1 MMMRGVLLALL
12 LACAAPAVAGEVVFY
27 RCTDAQGALTVQNM
41 PCPKGMQQTKKVMQA
56 VEAPTPVAP
65 VVPVQAPAPS
75 PAPELAKLYPAPADA
90 TEAKAAATPEAA
102 VTAPEP
108 EPLPPLFECRPRGG
122 EAYLSETAEPP
133 SRCVEMRVTGLDG
146 NPRTAAGDACEVVRD
161 TCTAVPAAQ
170 HCAVWRKRVL
180 DAEGAWRFAA
190 SSRAEELK
198 REYQRLQ
205 ALFDASDCAAQNP

>member
-1 MMMRGVLLALL
+1 MRAVLLALL
-12 LACAAPAVAGEVVFY
+12 FACAAPAVAGEVVFY

-56 VEAPTPVAP
+56 VQAPTPVAP
-65 VVPVQAPAPS
+65 AAPVSPPASAPAAEP
-75 PAPELAKLYPAPADA
+75 AKLYPAPAEA
-90 TEAKAAATPEAA
+90 AEAKAAATPQVA

-108 EPLPPLFECRPRGG
+108 KPLPPLFECRPRGG

-133 SRCVEMRVTGLDG
+133 SRCVAMQVTGLDG
-146 NPRTAAGDACEVVRD
+146 NPRTAAGDACEVMRD
-161 TCTAVPAAQ
+161 TCTAVPEAQ

-198 REYQRLQ
+198 REYQRLK